1 MNIVNIA
8 KSAIGQVKIDQEGL
22 DLLRVNLC
30 KDSERSRA
38 VLRVTSEIGIDL
50 PGDQLEHLLVLGVN
64 AVLPQ
69 TQE

>member
-1 MNIVNIA
+1 MNLVNIA
-8 KSAIGQVKIDQEGL
+8 KSAIGNVKIDQEGL
-22 DLLRVNLC
+22 DLLRVNLR

>member
-22 DLLRVNLC
+22 DLLRVNLR

>member
-1 MNIVNIA
+1 MNIINLA

-22 DLLRVNLC
+22 DLLRVNLR

>member
-8 KSAIGQVKIDQEGL
+8 KSAIGQVKIDQKGL
-22 DLLRVNLC
+22 DLLRVNLR
-30 KDSERSRA
+30 KDNERSRA